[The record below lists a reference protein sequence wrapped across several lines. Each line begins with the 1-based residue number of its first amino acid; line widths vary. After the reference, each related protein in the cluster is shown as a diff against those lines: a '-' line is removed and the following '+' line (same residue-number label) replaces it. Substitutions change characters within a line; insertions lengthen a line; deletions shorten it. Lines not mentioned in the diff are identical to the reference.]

1 MREAKLVEFPYLGTV
16 RIAFRNNMS
25 RISARWKDGIVS
37 VSVPSGMEF
46 NEILRTIER
55 FTPRL
60 MSLRKDVTYRESVM
74 DFDGITFEIRRQSVC
89 PEKVLGSIRMP
100 QAFIEVGV
108 SLDMDSIEVKRAI
121 SRIMCR
127 IAFNVADK
135 VLLPGAR
142 SLAAKLNCRPAEWGI
157 MRGHSTLGRCSGS
170 GVIHLSYVL
179 VFLPQDL
186 RDYIVCHEL
195 AHLEEMSHSKRFHAI
210 CNRLCS
216 GRAAELERK
225 LKAYRWP
232 IIKM

>member
-1 MREAKLVEFPYLGTV
+1 MSEAKLVEFPDLGTV
-16 RIAFRNNMS
+16 RIAFRNNTP

-37 VSVPSGMEF
+37 VSTPAGMDF

-60 MSLRKDVTYRESVM
+60 MSLRKDVTYREGVM
-74 DFDGITFEIRRQSVC
+74 EFEGITFEIRRQSVC
-89 PEKVLGSIRMP
+89 PGKVLGSIMMP
-100 QAFIEVGV
+100 RAFIEVGV
-108 SLDMDSIEVKRAI
+108 SLDMDDIDVKRAI

-127 IAFNVADK
+127 IALKVADK
-135 VLLPGAR
+135 VLLPGSR
-142 SLAAKLNCRPAEWGI
+142 KLAAELNRRPAEWGI

-179 VFLPQDL
+179 VFMPQEL

-210 CNRLCS
+210 CDKLCS